1 MIIDFIES
9 VLYLACLLPFI
20 LLFINKDVTAKLR
33 LILLFSFF
41 FIMMQFLLLLPI
53 NVPELDFIGGSW
65 NWSGKIYATIAS
77 LFFYFA
83 TKQHF
88 QNHQYLKIEQ
98 SKDSRKKV
106 KIVFIVI
113 LLYAV
118 LEGILFYNRGLDGEK
133 LLFQA
138 TLPGIEEEIEYRA
151 VILGLLSTLL
161 VDKFKVFNL
170 YLHYPAIWIIG
181 ILFGLIH
188 ALKLTTDWS
197 LTFNTIHFIKTFILG
212 VAWSWMTLKT
222 RSIILPMISHNL
234 SNFIPNLIGML
245 K

>member
-1 MIIDFIES
+1 MFIDFVES
-9 VLYLACLLPFI
+9 ILYLVCVLPFI
-20 LLFINKDVTAKLR
+20 LLFTNKGVAGKLR

-41 FIMMQFLLLLPI
+41 FIIMQSLLLLPLNI
-53 NVPELDFIGGSW
+53 PELDFIGGSW

-77 LFFYFA
+77 LFFYYS

-88 QNHQYLKIEQ
+88 QNHQYLKIGQ

-118 LEGILFYNRGLDGEK
+118 LEGLLFYNKGLNGET

-138 TLPGIEEEIEYRA
+138 TLPGIDEEIGYRA
-151 VILGLLSTLL
+151 IMLGLLSTLL

-197 LTFNTIHFIKTFILG
+197 LTFNTIHFMKTFILG